1 MQGRYRNMN
10 EETKIIENTEAE
22 ATGATE
28 TKQIQEEQVNQAE
41 KLFKQEDVDRI
52 IANRLKQ
59 AERKY
64 EGVDVEEYK
73 SLKAQ
78 AEQAKE
84 KQMIKKEQF
93 EQLLQKQKAES
104 DAKMAEMQKKLETV
118 HIDGALL
125 SAASKHK
132 AVNPDHVANLLKNS
146 VRLNDQG
153 QVEVLDE
160 KGNQRYNTSTAEPTT
175 VEEAVAEFIN
185 ANAYLRASQ
194 PAGSGSTGNATHT
207 TSRDVKLSDL
217 DMTNPEHRKIYKEK
231 FAVGLTRKFTS
242 SMQK

>member
-1 MQGRYRNMN
+1 MN

-93 EQLLQKQKAES
+93 EQLLQKQKAEA
-104 DAKMAEMQKKLETV
+104 DAKMAEMQKQIIKKEADDLESMS
-118 HIDGALL
+118 DWK
-125 SAASKHK
+125 S
-132 AVNPDHVANLLKNS
+132 
-146 VRLNDQG
+146 R
-153 QVEVLDE
+153 VLGVG
-160 KGNQRYNTSTAEPTT
+160 K
-175 VEEAVAEFIN
+175 
-185 ANAYLRASQ
+185 
-194 PAGSGSTGNATHT
+194 
-207 TSRDVKLSDL
+207 RDV
-217 DMTNPEHRKIYKEK
+217 I
-231 FAVGLTRKFTS
+231 
-242 SMQK
+242 

>member
-93 EQLLQKQKAES
+93 EQLLQKQKAEA

-125 SAASKHK
+125 SAASKQK

-160 KGNQRYNTSTAEPTT
+160 KGNQRYNTNTAEPTT

-231 FAVGLTRKFTS
+231 FAVGQTRKFTS

>member
-1 MQGRYRNMN
+1 MN

-64 EGVDVEEYK
+64 DGVDVEEYR
-73 SLKAQ
+73 SLKSQ

-93 EQLLQKQKAES
+93 EQLLQKQKS
-104 DAKMAEMQKKLETV
+104 TFLQY
-118 HIDGALL
+118 
-125 SAASKHK
+125 
-132 AVNPDHVANLLKNS
+132 LKI
-146 VRLNDQG
+146 L
-153 QVEVLDE
+153 
-160 KGNQRYNTSTAEPTT
+160 
-175 VEEAVAEFIN
+175 
-185 ANAYLRASQ
+185 
-194 PAGSGSTGNATHT
+194 
-207 TSRDVKLSDL
+207 
-217 DMTNPEHRKIYKEK
+217 
-231 FAVGLTRKFTS
+231 
-242 SMQK
+242 